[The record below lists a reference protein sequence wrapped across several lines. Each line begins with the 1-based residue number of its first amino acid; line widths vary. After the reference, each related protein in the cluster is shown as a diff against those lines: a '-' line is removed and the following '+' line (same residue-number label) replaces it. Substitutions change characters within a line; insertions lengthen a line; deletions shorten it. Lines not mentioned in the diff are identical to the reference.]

1 MAIGKLVAAERRK
14 NVNRNV
20 NPCPVGDERISL
32 ASAITLCYHS
42 NMNSSQR
49 KTLLLLF
56 SEPVPATLAWSS
68 IESLFRA
75 VGVKVIEGRGS
86 RVRFE
91 LKGVIATFHR
101 PHPQKEAKPYQV
113 RDARRFL
120 EQAGVK
126 P

>member
-1 MAIGKLVAAERRK
+1 M
-14 NVNRNV
+14 
-20 NPCPVGDERISL
+20 
-32 ASAITLCYHS
+32 CYHFMLS
-42 NMNSSQR
+42 FINSSQR
-49 KTLLLLF
+49 KTFSILF
-56 SEPVPATLAWSS
+56 SEPPPATLAWSS

-75 VGVKVIEGRGS
+75 VGAKVIEGRGS
-86 RVRFE
+86 RVLFE
-91 LKGVIATFHR
+91 LNGVIATFHR